1 MNSIT
6 KTITTQLCQTNR
18 YHRFYSSSVHSTR
31 RLRTRASVKPEHK
44 INTPYFDAERFARLL
59 EKEGFSPA
67 QANTVIHALDD
78 VVEESTVNV
87 TSDLVSKADQEQTIS
102 RYKRDLSK
110 LKSEIQVMEKET

>member
-6 KTITTQLCQTNR
+6 KTITTQLCQTSKKKKSSVTHQDLDFYTFLTADR

-31 RLRTRASVKPEHK
+31 RLRTRASAKPEHK

-78 VVEESTVNV
+78 VVEE
-87 TSDLVSKADQEQTIS
+87 
-102 RYKRDLSK
+102 R
-110 LKSEIQVMEKET
+110 